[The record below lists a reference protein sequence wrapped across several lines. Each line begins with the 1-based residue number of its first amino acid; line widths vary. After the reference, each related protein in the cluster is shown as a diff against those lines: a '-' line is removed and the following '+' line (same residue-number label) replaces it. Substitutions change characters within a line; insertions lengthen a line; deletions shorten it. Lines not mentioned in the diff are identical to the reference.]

1 MVSGRVENRTVADFV
16 CGLFKPPWMPPMTP
30 EGSVCFLPTTCACAS
45 LPMIALEAFCLSQQR
60 PKSVWAL
67 LCTPTPTLAQAAQ
80 SQ

>member
-1 MVSGRVENRTVADFV
+1 MVSGRVENRTIADFV
-16 CGLFKPPWMPPMTP
+16 CGLFKSPWMPPMTP

-45 LPMIALEAFCLSQQR
+45 LPMIALEPLCLSQQR

-67 LCTPTPTLAQAAQ
+67 LCTLTHAQAAQ